1 MDKGYN
7 AYEIEGKW
15 QKKWEENQIFKV
27 IADNDKPKYYLL
39 EMFPYPSGKIHMVH
53 VRNYTIGDVVARYK
67 RMKGFNVLHPMGWD
81 AFGLPAENAAINN
94 NTHPAKWT
102 YENIDYMRKQLKKL
116 GFGYDWDREF
126 ATCDE
131 EYYKWEQMIFIKMYE
146 KGLAYK
152 SKGNV
157 NWCEQCS
164 TVLANEQVEDGA
176 CWRCGEQVEIKEL
189 EHWYFKIT
197 DYAEELLQWTEKLKG
212 WPEKVLTMQ
221 RNWIGKSFGSELKFK
236 LKDKDEFITV
246 FTTRPDT
253 LFGATFMSLAPEHP
267 LVDELVTGEKREE
280 AIKIINEM
288 KRDDKIKRTADDYEK
303 VGVFTGSYCINPV
316 NGKSIPI
323 FVANFVLTDY
333 GTGAVMAVPAHD
345 QRDFEFAKKY
355 NLEIIPVIKP
365 VDESIDFDNLTEAFE
380 GDGVLI
386 NSGEFNGMD
395 NRKAMEAITSYL
407 SEKGLGKRTVNYR
420 LRDWSISRQRYWGA
434 PIPIVSCKKCGD
446 VPVKEEDLPV
456 VLPKDV
462 TFTSSGSVLSQL
474 NDFVK
479 TTCPKCGGEAVRE
492 TDTMDTFVE
501 SSWYFIRYA
510 SPHCDTAP
518 FDKEEVKYWLPVDQ
532 YIGGIEHAVL
542 HLLYSR
548 FFTKVLR
555 DLGYISIDEPF
566 MNLLTQGMV
575 CKETYF
581 CKVDGWL
588 FPEEVENGKCVKCG
602 GDVEIGRVEKMSK
615 SKKNVIDPENI
626 IKKYGADT
634 ARLFI
639 LFASP
644 PDKTLE
650 WSEQGVEGCYR
661 FLKRVW
667 NLVVN
672 NIDNLKSVDAYTKD
686 KGKITGKIKNL
697 RRKTHETIKK
707 VNSDIENRFH
717 FNTAISAVMELVN
730 EAYTAEI
737 KSEIDRA
744 VFRETVET
752 VVQLL
757 SPFVPHF
764 ADELWYMLT
773 GKENDFLLN
782 KSFPEFEEDALKK
795 DNKLIVVQIN
805 GKVRDKLTVNIDAE
819 EDEIKE
825 LALKSHKI
833 EKALTNKTVK
843 KIIYVKN
850 RLLNIVVS

>member
-1 MDKGYN
+1 
-7 AYEIEGKW
+7 
-15 QKKWEENQIFKV
+15 
-27 IADNDKPKYYLL
+27 
-39 EMFPYPSGKIHMVH
+39 
-53 VRNYTIGDVVARYK
+53 
-67 RMKGFNVLHPMGWD
+67 
-81 AFGLPAENAAINN
+81 
-94 NTHPAKWT
+94 
-102 YENIDYMRKQLKKL
+102 
-116 GFGYDWDREF
+116 
-126 ATCDE
+126 
-131 EYYKWEQMIFIKMYE
+131 
-146 KGLAYK
+146 
-152 SKGNV
+152 
-157 NWCEQCS
+157 
-164 TVLANEQVEDGA
+164 
-176 CWRCGEQVEIKEL
+176 
-189 EHWYFKIT
+189 
-197 DYAEELLQWTEKLKG
+197 
-212 WPEKVLTMQ
+212 
-221 RNWIGKSFGSELKFK
+221 
-236 LKDKDEFITV
+236 
-246 FTTRPDT
+246 
-253 LFGATFMSLAPEHP
+253 
-267 LVDELVTGEKREE
+267 
-280 AIKIINEM
+280 
-288 KRDDKIKRTADDYEK
+288 
-303 VGVFTGSYCINPV
+303 
-316 NGKSIPI
+316 
-323 FVANFVLTDY
+323 
-333 GTGAVMAVPAHD
+333 
-345 QRDFEFAKKY
+345 
-355 NLEIIPVIKP
+355 
-365 VDESIDFDNLTEAFE
+365 
-380 GDGVLI
+380 
-386 NSGEFNGMD
+386 
-395 NRKAMEAITSYL
+395 
-407 SEKGLGKRTVNYR
+407 
-420 LRDWSISRQRYWGA
+420 
-434 PIPIVSCKKCGD
+434 
-446 VPVKEEDLPV
+446 
-456 VLPKDV
+456 
-462 TFTSSGSVLSQL
+462 
-474 NDFVK
+474 
-479 TTCPKCGGEAVRE
+479 
-492 TDTMDTFVE
+492 
-501 SSWYFIRYA
+501 
-510 SPHCDTAP
+510 
-518 FDKEEVKYWLPVDQ
+518 
-532 YIGGIEHAVL
+532 
-542 HLLYSR
+542 
-548 FFTKVLR
+548 
-555 DLGYISIDEPF
+555 

-686 KGKITGKIKNL
+686 KGNITGKIKNL

-717 FNTAISAVMELVN
+717 FNTAISAIMELVN

-819 EDEIKE
+819 EDEIKG